1 MGSETGNGRQTRVKS
16 AAGSPA
22 MDLLDALG
30 VDLSDHDVSARAAFR
45 ALAEEVIWLR
55 EEEARLRHRLD
66 AVEALADRDS
76 LCPVFN
82 RRAFERELMREI
94 ALAAR
99 HGAPLCLVYIDLD
112 RFKEVNDRFG
122 HAAGDAALKQVC
134 DILVAQVRQTD
145 IVGRLGGDEF
155 GVILT
160 HAGLADAR
168 QKADSLVERIDRL
181 SVSGADPDAAPVQLG
196 ASCGVIEWTGQPS
209 ADLLIAE
216 ADEAM
221 FRTKTAR
228 KSARV

>member
-1 MGSETGNGRQTRVKS
+1 MGNETGNGRQTKVKS
-16 AAGSPA
+16 TPGSPA
-22 MDLLDALG
+22 MDLLNALG
-30 VDLSDHDVSARAAFR
+30 VDLSDHDVAARAAFR

-99 HGAPLCLVYIDLD
+99 HGTPLCLVYIDLD
-112 RFKEVNDRFG
+112 RFKQVNDRFG

-134 DILVAQVRQTD
+134 DILVSQVRQTD
-145 IVGRLGGDEF
+145 IVGRLGGDE
-155 GVILT
+155 IART
-160 HAGLADAR
+160 EWYREAR

-181 SVSGADPDAAPVQLG
+181 TVSGADPDAAPVQLG
-196 ASCGVIEWTGQPS
+196 ASCGVIEWAGQPS

-221 FRTKTAR
+221 FRAKTAR